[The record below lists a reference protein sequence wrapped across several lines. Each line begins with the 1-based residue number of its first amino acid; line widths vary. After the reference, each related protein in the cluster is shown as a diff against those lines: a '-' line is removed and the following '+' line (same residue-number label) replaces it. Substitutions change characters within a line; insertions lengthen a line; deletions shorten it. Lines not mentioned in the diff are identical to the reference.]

1 MNNAVSG
8 FSRNSLNSRNV
19 LPSTAAATPD
29 VEPLLPGAV
38 RGSQYHKDL
47 DYERGDLT
55 LPKTVQGLGSG
66 GPLPIRPEPIARL
79 PGGVGSAGIHVAG
92 EAHGHQS
99 VHALAE

>member
-38 RGSQYHKDL
+38 RRSQYHKDL

-66 GPLPIRPEPIARL
+66 GPLPIR
-79 PGGVGSAGIHVAG
+79 SATDPVRYRSGQNLSRAYR
-92 EAHGHQS
+92 EALDQRVS
-99 VHALAE
+99 T